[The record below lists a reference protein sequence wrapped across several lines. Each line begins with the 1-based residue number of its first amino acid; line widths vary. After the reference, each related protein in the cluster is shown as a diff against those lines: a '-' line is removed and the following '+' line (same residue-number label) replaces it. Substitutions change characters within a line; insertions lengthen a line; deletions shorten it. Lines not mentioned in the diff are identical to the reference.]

1 MFVCSVAC
9 VAWSWWAG
17 RDLNWD
23 QLNYHFY
30 AAYLYVGDRLARDFM
45 GASIQG
51 YLNPVAYVPFY
62 LMVQA
67 NWHSLAIGSALAL
80 LHSTCLWLV
89 YATSRVL
96 IQAHAPHREAMI
108 VASVL
113 LAFLSPFYLVEL

>member
-30 AAYLYVGDRLARDFM
+30 AAYLYVDDRLARDFM

-51 YLNPVAYVPFY
+51 YLNPLAYVPFY
-62 LMVQA
+62 LMVRA
-67 NWHSLAIGSALAL
+67 NWHSLVIGSTLAVI
-80 LHSTCLWLV
+80 HSTCLWLT
-89 YATSRVL
+89 YGISRVL
-96 IQAHAPHREAMI
+96 IPAHVRNREAMI
-108 VASVL
+108 AVSVVL
-113 LAFLSPFYLVEL
+113 